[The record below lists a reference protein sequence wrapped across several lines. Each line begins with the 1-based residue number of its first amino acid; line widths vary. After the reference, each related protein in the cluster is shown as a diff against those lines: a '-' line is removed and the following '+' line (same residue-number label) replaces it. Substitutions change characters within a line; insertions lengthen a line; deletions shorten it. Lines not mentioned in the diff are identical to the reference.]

1 MQGKGFIQYH
11 QKDKK
16 ITGSM
21 TSQYRLQYYTI
32 ATYNNYAQTQTKSSE
47 REKVRTSDREG
58 EIYTSPNHTIN
69 NRDNIHLPLQHID
82 THLILPITN
91 TNTLLFL
98 YTQRRTQCRLF
109 LTMSYFFFHKM
120 KLWCI
125 YFFIF
130 WLIYHL
136 WTLYG
141 IRHHGQ

>member
-69 NRDNIHLPLQHID
+69 DRDNIHLPLQQID
-82 THLILPITN
+82 IQLYYQSPTPTP
-91 TNTLLFL
+91 TPCCFFTLNEELNVDFFL
-98 YTQRRTQCRLF
+98 L
-109 LTMSYFFFHKM
+109 
-120 KLWCI
+120 
-125 YFFIF
+125 
-130 WLIYHL
+130 
-136 WTLYG
+136 
-141 IRHHGQ
+141 